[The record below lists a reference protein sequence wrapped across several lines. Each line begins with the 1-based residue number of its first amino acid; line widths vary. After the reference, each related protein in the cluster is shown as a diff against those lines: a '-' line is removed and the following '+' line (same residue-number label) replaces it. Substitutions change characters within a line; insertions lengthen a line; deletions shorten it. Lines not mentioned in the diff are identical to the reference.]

1 MDPGK
6 EIERGIV
13 MARRVAIVGTG
24 QTYHKSH
31 RLDVNGRELINE
43 AVVRALED
51 CELSIKDI
59 DAIIIGN
66 MDHFEAINY
75 VDVWS
80 VEGSGGFM
88 KPIMKV
94 TTGGTTGTS
103 VAIAA
108 YYHVA
113 SGLFDKVLAIGWE
126 KNSESDT
133 TAAIVTCSDPIW
145 DRFSYSGA
153 IPSLATEASAYME
166 KYGATQE
173 DAARVAVRDRTH
185 ALNNPYAQMYNR
197 PITIDDVMQSAML
210 AYPIKLLDV
219 CPRTDGACAVVFA
232 AEGVAEKIAP
242 RPAWVKACSTR
253 HTDTWFGDVDVT
265 EMRSLERASK
275 EAYQKAGIT
284 NPTYDFD
291 VAELYLPYSYAG
303 LKWIE
308 ALGFCG
314 PGEGPRFVADGNT
327 NMGGKIPVNPS
338 GGVISTNCIGATAL
352 LRVAEAALQ
361 VMGKG
366 DKRQVPDVKTALAT
380 GFGGCFW
387 SDVVIL
393 GKDKPE

>member
-1 MDPGK
+1 
-6 EIERGIV
+6 
-13 MARRVAIVGTG
+13 MARSVAIVGTG
-24 QTYHKSH
+24 QTDHKSH
-31 RLDVNGRELINE
+31 RPDVNGREMIYE
-43 AVVRALED
+43 AVTRALED
-51 CELSIKDI
+51 CELTIKDI
-59 DAIIIGN
+59 DAIVIGN
-66 MDHFEAINY
+66 MDHFESINY
-75 VDVWS
+75 VDTWS

-113 SGLFDKVLAIGWE
+113 SGLFDRVLAIGWE

-153 IPSLATEASAYME
+153 IPSLATEATAYMQ

-185 ALNNPYAQMYNR
+185 ALNNPHAHLR
-197 PITIDDVMQSAML
+197 KPIKIEDVMSSPML

-232 AEGVAEKIAP
+232 ADGVAQKIAP
-242 RPAWVKACSTR
+242 RPAWVKSSAVR
-253 HTDTWFGDVDVT
+253 HTYTWFGDSTDYNKGLV
-265 EMRSLERASK
+265 SLQEASS
-275 EAYQKAGIT
+275 EAYKQAGIT
-284 NPTYDFD
+284 KPAEEFD
-291 VAELYLPYSYAG
+291 VAELYLPYTYGG

-308 ALGFCG
+308 DLGFCG
-314 PGEGPRFVADGNT
+314 PGEGPQFVAEGHTD
-327 NMGGKIPVNPS
+327 MGGKIPVNPS

-352 LRVAEAALQ
+352 LRVAEAAIQ
-361 VMGKG
+361 IMGKG
-366 DKRQVPDVKTALAT
+366 EQRQVPDVRLAMAT

-393 GKDKPE
+393 SAEKP

>member
-1 MDPGK
+1 
-6 EIERGIV
+6 

-24 QTYHKSH
+24 QTHHRSH
-31 RLDVNGRELINE
+31 RSDVNGRELIHE
-43 AVVRALED
+43 AVTRALAD
-51 CELSIKDI
+51 CELTIRDI

-66 MDHFEAINY
+66 MDHFESINY
-75 VDVWS
+75 VDTWS
-80 VEGSGGFM
+80 IEGSGGYL

-113 SGLFDKVLAIGWE
+113 SGLFDRVLAIGWE

-133 TAAIVTCSDPIW
+133 TAAIITCSDPVW

-166 KYGATQE
+166 QYGATQE
-173 DAARVAVRDRTH
+173 DAARVAVRERTH
-185 ALNNPYAQMYNR
+185 AMNNPFAHLHNR
-197 PITIDDVMQSAML
+197 PITLQDVMESPML

-219 CPRTDGACAVVFA
+219 CPRSDGACAVVVA

-242 RPAWVKACSTR
+242 RPAWIKSCAVR
-253 HTDTWFGDVDVT
+253 HAATWFGDVDYNTGLV
-265 EMRSLERASK
+265 SLERASR
-275 EAYQKAGIT
+275 EAYEKAGIR
-284 NPTYDFD
+284 NPAEDLD

-314 PGEGPRFVADGNT
+314 PGEGPKFIREGHTD
-327 NMGGKIPVNPS
+327 MGGKLPVNPS
-338 GGVISTNCIGATAL
+338 GGVMSTNCIGATAL
-352 LRVAEAALQ
+352 LRTAEAALQ
-361 VMGKG
+361 IMGKG
-366 DKRQVPDVKTALAT
+366 GKRQVEGAQTALAT
-380 GFGGCFW
+380 GFGGCWW
-387 SDVVIL
+387 SDVIIL
-393 GKDKPE
+393 GVGKP

>member
-1 MDPGK
+1 
-6 EIERGIV
+6 
-13 MARRVAIVGTG
+13 MARSVAIVGTG
-24 QTYHKSH
+24 QTDHKSH
-31 RLDVNGRELINE
+31 RPDVNGREMIYE
-43 AVVRALED
+43 AVTRALED

-59 DAIIIGN
+59 DAIVIGN
-66 MDHFEAINY
+66 MDHFESINY
-75 VDVWS
+75 VDTWS

-113 SGLFDKVLAIGWE
+113 SGLFDRVLAIGWE

-153 IPSLATEASAYME
+153 IPSLATEATAYMQ

-185 ALNNPYAQMYNR
+185 ALNNPHAHLR
-197 PITIDDVMQSAML
+197 KPIKIEDVMSSPML

-232 AEGVAEKIAP
+232 ADGVAQKIAP
-242 RPAWVKACSTR
+242 RPAWVKSSAVR
-253 HTDTWFGDVDVT
+253 HTYTWFGDSTDYNKGLV
-265 EMRSLERASK
+265 SLQEASS
-275 EAYQKAGIT
+275 EAYKQAGIT
-284 NPTYDFD
+284 KPAEEFD
-291 VAELYLPYSYAG
+291 VAELYLPYTYGG

-308 ALGFCG
+308 DLGFCG
-314 PGEGPRFVADGNT
+314 PGEGPQFVAEGHTD
-327 NMGGKIPVNPS
+327 MGGKIPVNPS

-352 LRVAEAALQ
+352 LRVAEAAIQ
-361 VMGKG
+361 IMGKG
-366 DKRQVPDVKTALAT
+366 EQRQVPDVRLAMAT

-393 GKDKPE
+393 SAEKP

>member
-1 MDPGK
+1 
-6 EIERGIV
+6 
-13 MARRVAIVGTG
+13 MARRVAIVGAG
-24 QTYHKSH
+24 QTHHKSH
-31 RLDVNGRELINE
+31 RLDVNGREMINE
-43 AVVRALED
+43 AVTRALAD
-51 CELSIKDI
+51 CEIAITDI

-66 MDHFEAINY
+66 MDHFESINY
-75 VDVWS
+75 VDTWS
-80 VEGSGGFM
+80 VEGSGGVM

-113 SGLFDKVLAIGWE
+113 SGLFDRVLAIGWE

-133 TAAIVTCSDPIW
+133 TAAIVTCSDPVW

-166 KYGATQE
+166 QYGATEE

-197 PITIDDVMQSAML
+197 PITIQDVMESSML

-232 AEGVAEKIAP
+232 AEGVAEKMTP
-242 RPAWVKACSTR
+242 QPAWIKSTAVR
-253 HTDTWFGDVDVT
+253 HTTTWFGDVDYDT
-265 EMRSLERASK
+265 GMLSLHRAAK
-275 EAYQKAGIT
+275 EAYEKAGVN
-284 NPTYDFD
+284 NPAEDFD

-314 PGEGPRFVADGNT
+314 PGEGPAFVGEGNT
-327 NMGGKIPVNPS
+327 DMGGKIPMNPS

-352 LRVAEAALQ
+352 LRVAEAAIQ
-361 VMGKG
+361 IMGKG
-366 DKRQVPDVKTALAT
+366 DKRQVPRVKTALAT
-380 GFGGCFW
+380 GFGGCWW
-387 SDVVIL
+387 SDVIVL
-393 GKDKPE
+393 TRDKP